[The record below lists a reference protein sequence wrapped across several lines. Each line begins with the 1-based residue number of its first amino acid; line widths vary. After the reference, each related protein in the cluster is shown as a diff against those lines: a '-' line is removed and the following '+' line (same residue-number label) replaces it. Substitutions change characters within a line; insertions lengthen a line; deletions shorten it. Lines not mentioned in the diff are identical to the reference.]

1 LVSIVRQTL
10 TSRQILRTLNSRGVT
25 RLRRCAFPVPGVI
38 RDRAKDAYRGAIGC
52 QPRLP
57 RPEPRHDA
65 HDAARGGAEERQIAA
80 RVATLRVPPEFG
92 IAGPDIQAELES
104 CLALAR
110 STQTMVASGE
120 RLAAARAAVDLVR
133 AYDRVLDNIRLVPLS
148 IPEQQRVRDQL
159 APVKDLLRK
168 YRLR

>member
-1 LVSIVRQTL
+1 VQKTL
-10 TSRQILRTLNSRGVT
+10 TAVLLAASRDCRGQSHAT
-25 RLRRCAFPVPGVI
+25 TPMTP
-38 RDRAKDAYRGAIGC
+38 
-52 QPRLP
+52 P
-57 RPEPRHDA
+57 
-65 HDAARGGAEERQIAA
+65 AAARQIAA